1 MVSGK
6 CKINQPKF
14 QTLENIFETK
24 QLILPALPSKSI
36 SGEMKG
42 QKANESFVFTLL
54 RRSRLKTNLDLDI
67 ILLCKIFNF

>member
-24 QLILPALPSKSI
+24 QLMLPALPSKPSP
-36 SGEMKG
+36 GHG
-42 QKANESFVFTLL
+42 RANSQRVI
-54 RRSRLKTNLDLDI
+54 RLHIVEK
-67 ILLCKIFNF
+67 K